1 MGFMRR
7 VLAYLG
13 NLFVALAVIYLGLA
27 IYYWLGWP
35 QWVRNY
41 GSVAFVLAMALF
53 WFLPAGAGWAR
64 RLGVLSCMAILTI
77 AYVSKT
83 PVEQNWV
90 PLHERHVSAV
100 IDGDIA
106 RLDNFRD
113 AIHRVNEPST
123 PRWTQRTLDLSQLRS
138 AELILQPFGDFR
150 ALEHLMLSFGFS
162 DGRHVVISM
171 EARRTSWASFDT
183 LAGFFRH
190 DQIYPI
196 IGSER
201 DLVWKRI
208 ARDPPFE
215 MQFYPLAAEP
225 AAIRAYFVRALKFA
239 NQVKERPQFY
249 STIRESCMTTV
260 IKLAPQTFA
269 AVPWYDIRKWIPGY
283 SLSLFQDL
291 GLVDDSLPAD
301 ELARLRKLRSGIRDP
316 ADFPDDPAWSAYL
329 RQP

>member
-1 MGFMRR
+1 MRHI
-7 VLAYLG
+7 LIFLS
-13 NLFVALAVIYLGLA
+13 NLLVALAAIYLGLA

-41 GSVAFVLAMALF
+41 GSVVFVLAMALL
-53 WFLPAGAGWAR
+53 WFLPARARLAR
-64 RLGVLSCMAILTI
+64 RLGVLSCMAILTV

-90 PLHERHVSAV
+90 PLHEKHVSAM

-106 RLDNFRD
+106 RLENFRD

-123 PRWTQRTLDLSQLRS
+123 PRWTKRSLDLSQIQS

-150 ALEHLMLSFGFS
+150 ALEHVMLSFRFS
-162 DGRHVVISM
+162 DGRHVVVSM
-171 EARRTSWASFDT
+171 EARRTSWTSFDT

-196 IGSER
+196 IGTER
-201 DLVWKRI
+201 DLIWKRL

-215 MQFYPLAAEP
+215 VQIYPLAREP
-225 AAIRAYFVRALKFA
+225 EAVRAYFETTLAFT

-249 STIRESCMTTV
+249 GTIRESCLTTL
-260 IKLAPQTFA
+260 IRLAPDTFA

-291 GLVDDSLPAD
+291 GLVNNSVPAD
-301 ELARLRKLRSGIRDP
+301 ELARMRKLRSGIQDP

-329 RQP
+329 RRP

>member
-1 MGFMRR
+1 MA
-7 VLAYLG
+7 LLW
-13 NLFVALAVIYLGLA
+13 FVPAA
-27 IYYWLGWP
+27 P
-35 QWVRNY
+35 RWVR
-41 GSVAFVLAMALF
+41 
-53 WFLPAGAGWAR
+53 
-64 RLGVLSCMAILTI
+64 RLSVLSCMAILTVG
-77 AYVSKT
+77 YVSKT

-106 RLDNFRD
+106 RVDNFRD

-123 PRWTQRTLDLSQLRS
+123 PRWTQRMLDLSQLQS

-150 ALEHLMLSFGFS
+150 ALEHVMLSFRFS
-162 DGRHVVISM
+162 DGRHVVVSM

-190 DQIYPI
+190 DQINPI

-201 DLVWKRI
+201 DLVWKRL

-215 MQFYPLAAEP
+215 MQFYPLAREP
-225 AAIRAYFVRALKFA
+225 EAVRAYFERILTFA

-249 STIRESCMTTV
+249 GTIRESCMTTL
-260 IKLAPQTFA
+260 IRFAPQSFA
-269 AVPWYDIRKWIPGY
+269 TVPWYDIRKWVPGY

-291 GLVDDSLPAD
+291 GLVDDSVPAD
-301 ELARLRKLRSGIRDP
+301 ELARLRKLRSGIRNP

-329 RQP
+329 RRP